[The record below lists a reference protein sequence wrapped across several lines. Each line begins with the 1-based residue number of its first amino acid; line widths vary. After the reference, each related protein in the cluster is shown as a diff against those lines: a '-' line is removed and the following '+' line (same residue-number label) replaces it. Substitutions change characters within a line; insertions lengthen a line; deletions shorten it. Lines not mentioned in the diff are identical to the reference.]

1 MLLLVV
7 VSFLAGVL
15 TVASPCVLPVLPMLL
30 STSAGGGRW
39 RPLGIA
45 LGLAGSFT
53 AATLLVVAAAGA
65 LAVPVIWLRTLSIML
80 LGLYGLSLMLPRL
93 GHAFERLLSPLA
105 RMPRGS
111 GVQPSG
117 FGGGLVIGSGL
128 GLLWAPCVGPIVGS
142 VIGLTATFGL
152 SWQAGA
158 LTFAYALGATLP
170 MLVVA
175 YGTRNVV
182 RKMRRMAP
190 HSAGPRV
197 VLGGLTVLAALAI
210 FFGIDARL
218 QDLTRQGL
226 PPEYS
231 ALLQGVEKGAK
242 VDSELRGLDANFS
255 SREGMPA
262 MAVVPTGAPTSPV
275 PTRTPQP
282 VPTSTPQPVLAM
294 PDQGAAPELAGI
306 TGWFNTPGNEPL
318 SLEGLRGK
326 VVLIDFWTFGCYN
339 CRNVRPY
346 LRDLYD
352 KYHAEGL
359 EIIGVHTPEFAYE
372 RVPENIE
379 KAAAE
384 QHVNWPIALDPDFK
398 TWRAYQNGYWP
409 ALYFN
414 DAKGHLRATYIGEG
428 NYDKK
433 ELMVQQ
439 LLAEAQQGSQ

>member
-1 MLLLVV
+1 M
-7 VSFLAGVL
+7 
-15 TVASPCVLPVLPMLL
+15 ASPCVLPVLPMLL

-45 LGLAGSFT
+45 LGLAGTFT

-65 LAVPVIWLRTLSIML
+65 LAVPVIWLRTLSIAL
-80 LGLYGLSLMLPRL
+80 LALYGLSLMVPRV
-93 GHAFERLLSPLA
+93 GYAFERVLSPLA
-105 RMPRGS
+105 RIRQRG
-111 GVQPSG
+111 GAQPSG

-128 GLLWAPCVGPIVGS
+128 GLLWAPCVGPIVGA

-152 SWQAGA
+152 SWEAVA
-158 LTFAYALGATLP
+158 LTFTYALGATLP
-170 MLVVA
+170 MLLIA
-175 YGTRNVV
+175 YGARSVV
-182 RKMRRMAP
+182 GRVRRLAP
-190 HSAGPRV
+190 NSAGPRV
-197 VLGGLTVLAALAI
+197 ALGGLTLIAAVAI

-218 QDLTRQGL
+218 QDFTRQGL
-226 PPEYS
+226 PAEYS
-231 ALLQGVEKGAK
+231 AVLQGVEKGAA
-242 VDSELRGLDANFS
+242 VDKELRGLDSDLSAQ
-255 SREGMPA
+255 EELPA
-262 MAVVPTGAPTSPV
+262 LAVVPASEPTSPV
-275 PTRTPQP
+275 PTRTPVP
-282 VPTSTPQPVLAM
+282 VPTSTPQPAAAL
-294 PDQGAAPELAGI
+294 PDQGAAPELTGI

-384 QHVNWPIALDPDFK
+384 QNVNWPIALDPDFK

-409 ALYFN
+409 ALYFI

-428 NYDKK
+428 SYDKK
-433 ELMVQQ
+433 ELAVQQ
-439 LLAEAQQGSQ
+439 LLAEAKQSR